1 MLKNSL
7 GKNYLNNIILNIDDI
22 DGNGYYDVKDFLNM
36 KNEEILKENN
46 GKRFDIVLMNPPYSS
61 GLHIDFLNKVFNIID
76 KESGK
81 LVTIQPSNRSFTDLN
96 KINNFKKLI
105 HENNITIKDVELNN
119 YGNEFKIRVDMNLMI
134 LTVDQSYNDSISCNV
149 YGEKFETKDMSD
161 INLIGRKNIIDS
173 IDKKIAESGLET
185 PDKYFFIGKKKKYE
199 KQNIGKHAAFL
210 RNSGG
215 IITMHGYNSKAD
227 WVKDDLHN
235 EEYYGLITQIY
246 VHKNK
251 NEIMDHPE
259 FQEDKSHPN
268 GWIYY
273 DKEDTYEKNKEKL
286 ENFKYFIKNSY
297 LAHYLNWT
305 HNGANNMKYIPFYI
319 NKFNDDNDIYKF
331 FNFDKHE
338 IDLIEKTCKKIIRGA
353 QFFKEYI
360 GG

>member
-1 MLKNSL
+1 MT
-7 GKNYLNNIILNIDDI
+7 
-22 DGNGYYDVKDFLNM
+22 
-36 KNEEILKENN
+36 NEEILKEKN
-46 GKRFDIVLMNPPYSS
+46 GKRFSVILMNPPYSS
-61 GLHIDFLNKVFNIID
+61 GLHINFLNKVFNIID

-134 LTVDQSYNDSISCNV
+134 LTVDQSYNYSISCNV

-185 PDKYFFIGKKKKYE
+185 PDKYFFIGKQKKYE

-251 NEIMDHPE
+251 NEIIDHPE

-319 NKFNDDNDIYKF
+319 NKFNDDTDIYKF

-338 IDLIEKTCKKIIRGA
+338 IELIEKTCKKLIRGA